1 MWKEGASMTKQ
12 WRYGLLTGALLSGVA
27 SAAGPQKQPGDITA
41 TLRPDSL
48 MTLSM
53 GGASAAPSLRSGEA
67 AITLLQPKCVTATN
81 PLGCIAR
88 IEHFRINLSSFTM
101 DTTDGHFVV
110 TNPSVGLVA
119 PTLVKDTGGGFVLP
133 AGTMMEFSADIEA
146 ELSNE
151 HTVPPMSAFEA
162 APLSAPAVFTLST
175 ATQDLTIDG
184 AFPFQVSN
192 TLGDV
197 ITGTVTVMATAAKPF
212 LNTPPTANAGPDQ
225 TVSCGQQ
232 VTLDGSGSSDLEN
245 NINKY
250 LWSANGVLIATG
262 AVAHVNLPAGVT
274 AVQLNVQDALGGSSV
289 DQVKVTVQG
298 GPPIFTFVPPAVQAP
313 TCGQVNIGQPQA
325 TSACGPVTI
334 TSNAPASFPV
344 GRTLVTWTATDSS
357 GQAAQ
362 ATLPVT
368 VFLGNNPSCCPAGS
382 HVIVGTSN
390 NDTLTGTAGVDCI
403 IGLGGQ
409 DTISGLGGNDIISGG
424 DGDDVIHGGDG
435 DDLISG
441 GTGQDQLFGDN
452 GNDTLSGDDGDDRV
466 DGGNNDDILFGGQ
479 GQDQL
484 ICGTGNNQ
492 AFGGVGADTLTG
504 GVGNDVLDGGPD
516 SNTCIGGG
524 GSNQFISC
532 TTVR

>member
-1 MWKEGASMTKQ
+1 
-12 WRYGLLTGALLSGVA
+12 
-27 SAAGPQKQPGDITA
+27 
-41 TLRPDSL
+41 
-48 MTLSM
+48 
-53 GGASAAPSLRSGEA
+53 
-67 AITLLQPKCVTATN
+67 
-81 PLGCIAR
+81 
-88 IEHFRINLSSFTM
+88 
-101 DTTDGHFVV
+101 
-110 TNPSVGLVA
+110 
-119 PTLVKDTGGGFVLP
+119 
-133 AGTMMEFSADIEA
+133 
-146 ELSNE
+146 
-151 HTVPPMSAFEA
+151 
-162 APLSAPAVFTLST
+162 
-175 ATQDLTIDG
+175 
-184 AFPFQVSN
+184 
-192 TLGDV
+192 
-197 ITGTVTVMATAAKPF
+197 MATAAKPF